1 VALRMIREVSEPVV
15 FNGNTVCVGTSIGVA
30 LFQSAADTPAEA
42 LLKLADDAM
51 YLSKAAGKNTYTF
64 AN

>member
-1 VALRMIREVSEPVV
+1 MS
-15 FNGNTVCVGTSIGVA
+15 
-30 LFQSAADTPAEA
+30 AEA

-51 YLSKAAGKNTYTF
+51 YLSKAAGKNTFTF